1 MSRLAHGDKIRDRVW
16 LLIKAL
22 VTYANSD
29 LDPEDTLRLRQS
41 KKLRWRDNNPET
53 QEIVANDV
61 TKHDLAALTKMVTE
75 RQGLSDRQVLE
86 SLAELRDFLAP
97 TNIFTDN
104 RAATRGGK
112 GNWHFTVSLWFSE
125 ITAERRD
132 EFDAKWAECHPQ
144 GGNPS
149 NKAGDEA
156 DPESHSGE
164 ATPKPSGSEISDV
177 NQSGHHISQTVHKN
191 NGGNVIAVVE
201 GNLTINS

>member
-16 LLIKAL
+16 LLITAL
-22 VTYANSD
+22 VKYANGD

-41 KKLRWRDNNPET
+41 KKLRWRDGNPDG

-61 TKHDLAALTKMVTE
+61 NKHDLANLTKMANGE
-75 RQGLSDRQVLE
+75 RGLSARQVLE
-86 SLAELRDFLAP
+86 SLTELRDFLAS

-144 GGNPS
+144 GGSPS
-149 NKAGDEA
+149 HSAGDEA
-156 DPESHSGE
+156 DSESNSGE
-164 ATPKPSGSEISDV
+164 ATPKPSGSETSDV
-177 NQSGHHISQTVHKN
+177 NQSGHQISQTVYKN
-191 NGGNVIAVVE
+191 NGGNVISVVE